1 MYICSVKIV
10 DTQEELQKHLSELSE
25 KVVVFPILSSL
36 EKHPRCSRISSILIS
51 DGELDLFVNYHNIE
65 ASTISEK
72 IDFKPF
78 KEVFVVGLKEFLH
91 HYDYVDNM
99 FDLEMELF
107 HQALD
112 FEVDEKPIY
121 TVFRRRNAPRGNDLI
136 SIWKHYE
143 QFQDWK
149 NLWSQNL
156 TSSKFSQLYPKS
168 LNWMELGGLKT
179 ADGIEYTQYNMLTTT
194 SRPSNAFGGVNYAA
208 LPKDGEVRS
217 RFISRFKNGKL
228 YQLDF
233 DGYHLRLIGKL
244 IGVDIPLNIKAHQWL
259 AEQYGA
265 DLKDAKAITFR
276 QLYGGVQDDYKHIP
290 FFSKTSEYIE
300 ALWNKFLVDRV
311 VYTPI
316 FKRKIQFSSDLNK
329 NKLFNYILQSV
340 ETERNIIILDK
351 LSKLNPNYSL
361 PILYTYDSILFDVNS
376 DDVNYISEVKSIM
389 EKDGFPVGVEVG
401 ENYKEMVTTHI

>member
-1 MYICSVKIV
+1 MKIV
-10 DTQEELQKHLSELSE
+10 DTQEELHKHISHLSKKIL
-25 KVVVFPILSSL
+25 VFPILSSL
-36 EKHPRCSRISSILIS
+36 EKHPKLSRISSILIS

-78 KEVFVVGLKEFLH
+78 KEVCVVGLKEFLH

-149 NLWSQNL
+149 AMWSQNT

-208 LPKDGEVRS
+208 LPKDGEVRK
-217 RFISRFKNGKL
+217 RFISRFVGGKL

-244 IGVDIPLNIKAHQWL
+244 IGIDIPLNIKAHHWL

-300 ALWNKFLVDRV
+300 TLWNKFLVDKV